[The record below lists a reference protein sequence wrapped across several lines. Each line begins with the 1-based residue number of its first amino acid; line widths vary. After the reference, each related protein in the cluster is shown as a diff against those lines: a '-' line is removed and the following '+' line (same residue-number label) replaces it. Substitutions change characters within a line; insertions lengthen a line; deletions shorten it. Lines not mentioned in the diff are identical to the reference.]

1 MTFHESQL
9 RTIGKIV
16 TWRILLTLVNFTYT
30 FIATGNWKAG
40 LAVAGMA
47 AIFNTLIYWAHE
59 RVWNSVDYG
68 KRVEEDERVGTL
80 PDHSV

>member
-59 RVWNSVDYG
+59 RVWNSVGYG
-68 KRVEEDERVGTL
+68 KTAKGD
-80 PDHSV
+80 